1 MISSKNQ
8 IKYSYREEIISL
20 NSKCSDKLND
30 ILINININRNSI
42 KSLNNLGQSSD
53 NNNTNDNTY
62 HSNQDNYSGYG
73 ERREQQ
79 IPDIHDEDSQM
90 SNNYRYTQAIM
101 NQNQR
106 PDQQLKIQYVYKRD
120 SQNSKIG
127 KNQQNFNNLDNINNT
142 MKNQTNYMP
151 KEEEMSQNDMNESQN
166 KSNGTT
172 NPEQMDEFKNT
183 TNSININESQVINS
197 NDLNNLNNTK
207 NQQQDQN
214 KEISKSQEMP
224 LLASSR
230 ENNNA
235 YSKLIQNY
243 SHFLNNNPVDNY
255 NDFSLNKLN
264 VVPMSAGRYGNIIL
278 NNVLYKSQNVDA
290 KSLNNQRFSQIS
302 NSSKNNNVAKSEII
316 INSRKSDTK
325 NVNSRNKIKVLKA

>member
-1 MISSKNQ
+1 
-8 IKYSYREEIISL
+8 
-20 NSKCSDKLND
+20 
-30 ILINININRNSI
+30 
-42 KSLNNLGQSSD
+42 
-53 NNNTNDNTY
+53 
-62 HSNQDNYSGYG
+62 
-73 ERREQQ
+73 
-79 IPDIHDEDSQM
+79 
-90 SNNYRYTQAIM
+90 
-101 NQNQR
+101 
-106 PDQQLKIQYVYKRD
+106 
-120 SQNSKIG
+120 
-127 KNQQNFNNLDNINNT
+127 

-183 TNSININESQVINS
+183 TNSININESQVIHS

-207 NQQQDQN
+207 NQQQQQN
-214 KEISKSQEMP
+214 KELSKSQEMP
-224 LLASSR
+224 LFASSR
-230 ENNNA
+230 ENNNT

-255 NDFSLNKLN
+255 NDFSINKLN
-264 VVPMSAGRYGNIIL
+264 VFPMSAGRYGNIIL